1 MTIPCARDHASKMKR
16 LLLAGVACLPLASL
30 PLAAQAADAPGAAT
44 VGEVVVT
51 ARHRVENVQDVPA
64 AVSVL
69 GGDALTNTNTTN
81 ITQLAELLPSVQF
94 TAYNPRNSQI
104 NIRGL
109 GSASNLANDG
119 LEPGVGF
126 YVDQVYYARPAS
138 ATFDLIDIDSV
149 EVLRGPQGTLYG
161 KNTTAGAVSVSTS
174 APTFTPEARV
184 ELTGGDSGYAQGK
197 LSVSGPLLG
206 DKVAGR
212 LSASY
217 TTRNGFYTDVA
228 TGNDVNNYRNFML
241 RGQLLIRPSDTLSLR
256 LTGDFSQQNTNC
268 CAQVLSEIVTPSNGA
283 NFVAM
288 SQHFG
293 YTPVVEPF
301 ARRTNTNAEVFARQ
315 ETGGASAVAEWALPK
330 MTVTSITAWRYW
342 DWTPSNDLDAS
353 PLDLFRQASV
363 ADNQDQ
369 YSQELR
375 IASKGENTV
384 DYVAGLYYFRENLK
398 NETITEYGA
407 AAAYTYVSLAVPGA
421 VLAGV
426 KTVGDGEIKST
437 SYAAYGQATWHL
449 TSRLDVTGGL
459 RYTYDK
465 KAGAFDQVAS
475 GGVPLVGIPLVFFT
489 ALRAGFAPNIS
500 YDVDASDQKWSGQLG
515 MAYDVSDDVMI
526 YANAARGYKTGG
538 VNLAALGPAVP
549 KIVAPERVDSIEAGL
564 KTRLFDRRM
573 TLNLALFQETA
584 KDYQA
589 NIYDAALVK
598 IYLAN
603 VPEVRTRGLE
613 FDLQAR
619 PVAQVSL
626 YASGAWTDA
635 TYTDYPAAG
644 CGLEHITLASCN
656 LTGGQVAGVPKWA
669 WSGGGEYHNPMSL
682 GSGEGEFFAG
692 LDYSYRSK
700 IGSTGNSR
708 YTELEG
714 RGLLNARIGVRSADG
729 GWTAYVW
736 SKNLLDKE
744 YLTTKVPI
752 GNNGGLFSN
761 VGDPRTV
768 GATLRVDF

>member
-1 MTIPCARDHASKMKR
+1 MTIPCAHDRASTMKR
-16 LLLAGVACLPLASL
+16 LLLAGVACLPFAGL
-30 PLAAQAADAPGAAT
+30 PLAARAADAPDAAT

-69 GGDALTNTNTTN
+69 GGEILTNTNTTN
-81 ITQLAELLPSVQF
+81 ITQLSELLPSVQF

-138 ATFDLIDIDSV
+138 ATFDLIDIASV
-149 EVLRGPQGTLYG
+149 QVLRGPQGTLYG
-161 KNTTAGAVSVSTS
+161 KNTTAGAVAVTTS
-174 APTFTPEARV
+174 APTFDPEARV
-184 ELTGGDSGYAQGK
+184 ELTGGDYAYAQGK

-206 DKVAGR
+206 DTVAGR

-217 TTRNGFYTDVA
+217 TTRSGFSTNVA
-228 TGNDVNNYRNFML
+228 TGDEVNNYRNLML
-241 RGQLLIRPSDTLSLR
+241 RGQLLIRPSDTFSVR

-268 CAQVLSEIVTPSNGA
+268 CAMVLSEIVTPSNGKD
-283 NFVAM
+283 FVAI
-288 SQHFG
+288 SQQFG

-301 ARRTNTNAEVFARQ
+301 ARRSNTNVEIFARQ
-315 ETGGASAVAEWALPK
+315 ETGGASAVAEWDLPG
-330 MTVTSITAWRYW
+330 MTITSVTAWRYW
-342 DWTPSNDLDAS
+342 DWTPANDLDAS
-353 PLDLFRQASV
+353 PLDLFRQAST

-375 IASKGENTV
+375 IASTGDNTI
-384 DYVAGLYYFRENLK
+384 DYVAGLYYFREDLK
-398 NETITEYGA
+398 NEVITEYGA
-407 AAAYTYVSLAVPGA
+407 AAAYTYVSPAVPDA

-426 KTVGDGEIKST
+426 KTVGDGRIKST

-449 TSRLDVTGGL
+449 TPRLDVTGGL

-465 KAGAFDQVAS
+465 KAGSFDQVAS

-489 ALRAGFAPNIS
+489 ALRAGFAPNVS
-500 YDVDASDQKWSGQLG
+500 YVVDDSNRKWSGQLG
-515 MAYDVSDDVMI
+515 VAYEVSDDVMV
-526 YANAARGYKTGG
+526 YANAARGYKAGG
-538 VNLAALGPAVP
+538 VNLAALAPTVP
-549 KIVAPERVDSIEAGL
+549 TVIAPERVDSLEAGI

-584 KDYQA
+584 TDYQA
-589 NIYDAALVK
+589 NIYDPVLNKV
-598 IYLAN
+598 YLGN

-619 PVAQVSL
+619 PAEQLSL
-626 YASGAWTDA
+626 YASGALTEA
-635 TYTDYPAAG
+635 TYTDYPAAA
-644 CGLEHITLASCN
+644 CGLENITLASCD

-669 WSGGGEYHNPMSL
+669 WSAGGEYRAPTAL
-682 GSGEGEFFAG
+682 GELFVG

-714 RGLLNARIGVRSADG
+714 RGLLNGRIGLRSADG

-736 SKNLLDKE
+736 SRNLLDEE

-761 VGDPRTV
+761 VGDPRTL

>member
-1 MTIPCARDHASKMKR
+1 MTIPFSGDRAITMKR
-16 LLLAGVACLPLASL
+16 LLLAGVACLPFAGL
-30 PLAAQAADAPGAAT
+30 PLAAHAADAPDPAT

-69 GGDALTNTNTTN
+69 GGEMLTNTNTTN
-81 ITQLAELLPSVQF
+81 INQLAELLPSVQF

-138 ATFDLIDIDSV
+138 ATFDLIDINSV
-149 EVLRGPQGTLYG
+149 QVLRGPQGTLYG
-161 KNTTAGAVSVSTS
+161 KNTTAGAVAVTTS
-174 APTFTPEARV
+174 APTFDPEARV
-184 ELTGGDSGYAQGK
+184 ELTGGDYAYAQGK
-197 LSVSGPLLG
+197 LSVSGPLFG
-206 DKVAGR
+206 DTVAGR

-217 TTRNGFYTDVA
+217 TTRSGFYTNVA
-228 TGNDVNNYRNFML
+228 TGDEVNNYRNLML
-241 RGQLLIRPSDTLSLR
+241 RGQLLIKPSDTFSVR
-256 LTGDFSQQNTNC
+256 LAGDFSQQNTNC

-283 NFVAM
+283 NFVTI

-301 ARRTNTNAEVFARQ
+301 ARRSNTNAEIFARQ
-315 ETGGASAVAEWALPK
+315 ETGGASAVAEWDLPG
-330 MTVTSITAWRYW
+330 MTITSVTAWRFW
-342 DWTPSNDLDAS
+342 DWTPSNDIDAS
-353 PLDLFRQASV
+353 PLDLFRKGST
-363 ADNQDQ
+363 ADDQDQ

-375 IASKGENTV
+375 IASTGENTI
-384 DYVAGLYYFRENLK
+384 DYVAGLYYFREDLK
-398 NETITEYGA
+398 NQTITEYGA
-407 AAAYTYVSLAVPGA
+407 AAAYTYVSTAVPGA
-421 VLAGV
+421 VLDGV
-426 KTVGDGEIKST
+426 RTVGDGKIKST

-449 TSRLDVTGGL
+449 TQRLNVTGGL

-465 KAGAFDQVAS
+465 KAGSFDQVAS

-500 YDVDASDQKWSGQLG
+500 YDAAGSDRKWSGQLG
-515 MAYDVSDDVMI
+515 LAYDVSDDVMI

-538 VNLAALGPAVP
+538 VNLAALPPAVP
-549 KIVAPERVDSIEAGL
+549 KIIAPEQVDSVEAGL

-573 TLNLALFQETA
+573 TLNLALFQQTA

-589 NIYDAALVK
+589 NIYDPALVRL
-598 IYLAN
+598 YLAN

-613 FDLQAR
+613 FDMQAR
-619 PVAQVSL
+619 PVDQLSL
-626 YASGAWTDA
+626 YVSGALTEA
-635 TYTDYPAAG
+635 TYTDYPAAA
-644 CGLEHITLASCN
+644 CGLENITLASCD

-669 WSGGGEYHNPMSL
+669 WSGGGEYRAPVAL
-682 GSGEGEFFAG
+682 GELFVG

-714 RGLLNARIGVRSADG
+714 RGLVNARIGIRSADG
-729 GWTAYVW
+729 GWAAYVW
-736 SKNLLDKE
+736 SKNLLDEE

>member
-1 MTIPCARDHASKMKR
+1 MTVPTTRNRASTMKR
-16 LLLAGVACLPLASL
+16 LLLAGVACLPFAGS
-30 PLAAQAADAPGAAT
+30 PLAAHAADAPDTAT

-69 GGDALTNTNTTN
+69 GGEMLTNTNTTN
-81 ITQLAELLPSVQF
+81 INQLAELLPSVQF

-149 EVLRGPQGTLYG
+149 QVLRGPQGTLYG

-174 APTFTPEARV
+174 APTFDPEARV
-184 ELTGGDSGYAQGK
+184 EVTGGDYAYAQGK
-197 LSVSGPLLG
+197 LSVSGPLFG
-206 DKVAGR
+206 DVVAGR

-217 TTRNGFYTDVA
+217 TTRSGFYTNVA
-228 TGNDVNNYRNFML
+228 TGDEVNSYRNLML
-241 RGQLLIRPSDTLSLR
+241 RGQLLIKPSDTFSVR

-283 NFVAM
+283 NFVTM

-293 YTPVVEPF
+293 YTPIVDPF
-301 ARRTNTNAEVFARQ
+301 ARRTNTNVEVFARQ
-315 ETGGASAVAEWALPK
+315 ETGGASAVAEWVRPG
-330 MTVTSITAWRYW
+330 MTITSVTAWRYW

-353 PLDLFRQASV
+353 PMDLLRV
-363 ADNQDQ
+363 AAVTDNQDQ

-375 IASKGENTV
+375 IASTGDNTI
-384 DYVAGLYYFRENLK
+384 DYVAGLYYFREDLK
-398 NETITEYGA
+398 NETITEFGA
-407 AAAYTYVSLAVPGA
+407 GAVYTYVSTAVPAA
-421 VLAGV
+421 VLEGV
-426 KTVGDGEIKST
+426 RTVGDGRLKST

-449 TSRLDVTGGL
+449 TPRLDVTGGL
-459 RYTYDK
+459 RYTYDEK
-465 KAGAFDQVAS
+465 SGSFDQVAS

-489 ALRAGFAPNIS
+489 ALRNGFAPNAS
-500 YDVDASDQKWSGQLG
+500 YDVDASDRNWSGQLG
-515 MAYDVSDDVMI
+515 VAYDVSDDVML

-538 VNLAALGPAVP
+538 INLAALAPGVP
-549 KIVAPERVDSIEAGL
+549 TVIAPEQVDSFEAGL

-573 TLNLALFQETA
+573 TLNLALFHQTA

-589 NIYDAALVK
+589 NIYDPVLVK
-598 IYLAN
+598 AYLGS

-619 PVAQVSL
+619 PVEQLSL

-635 TYTDYPAAG
+635 TYTDYPASA
-644 CGLEHITLASCN
+644 CGLEHITLPSCD

-669 WSGGGEYHNPMSL
+669 WSGGGEYRAPIAL
-682 GSGEGEFFAG
+682 GELFVG

-714 RGLLNARIGVRSADG
+714 RGLVNARIGVRSADG

-736 SKNLLDKE
+736 SRNLLDEE
-744 YLTTKVPI
+744 YLTTKVPL
-752 GNNGGLFSN
+752 GNNGGLYSS